1 MIYIKKYY
9 KQHLL
14 TTLLAHSLNLNIKEN
29 GNIETR
35 TRFTEY
41 ILGET
46 CEITVSYR
54 YTQSTEHAYLIDDMI
69 M

>member
-29 GNIETR
+29 GRREHGLLNI
-35 TRFTEY
+35 F

-54 YTQSTEHAYLIDDMI
+54 YTQSTEHACLIDDMI

>member
-41 ILGET
+41 IYFGRNL
-46 CEITVSYR
+46 
-54 YTQSTEHAYLIDDMI
+54 
-69 M
+69 